1 MRVMFKSATK
11 AISKF
16 FKKHGTKLLVVGAVS
31 GTVGAVTEA
40 IIVTPKAIKKL
51 EEAEEVKG
59 EELTVVE
66 KIKTA
71 APLYLPCGLL
81 AAQSIACAIG
91 CEVVHRKKEVVLLSA
106 LTTTKTAFD
115 EYKKVARE
123 LVETE
128 KEGEETKE
136 VSLDQKIRNKMAQN
150 HFDEEDV
157 SDRNIYG
164 RYSEGLYKCRDSLT
178 GQYFWSNQMRIDNAA
193 AKCNERM
200 RSGQDCCI
208 PHATFLEEAGGEEC
222 DLPIA
227 FEIEE
232 NDKGRIE
239 PMYSTCRD
247 KEGRPCVEI
256 SYRYDPVMDIE

>member
-51 EEAEEVKG
+51 EEAEEEKG

-66 KIKTA
+66 KVKIA
-71 APLYLPCGLL
+71 GPLYLPCGLL

-150 HFDEEDV
+150 HIDEEDV

-164 RYSEGLYKCRDSLT
+164 RYSEGLYKCRDSIT
-178 GQYFWSNQMRIDNAA
+178 GQYFWSNQMRIDKAATECNADL
-193 AKCNERM
+193 
-200 RSGQDCCI
+200 RSGKECCI
-208 PHATFLEEAGGEEC
+208 PHGTFLADAGGEEC
-222 DLPIA
+222 DLPLA
-227 FEIEE
+227 FEL
-232 NDKGRIE
+232 DKNGRGGIE
-239 PMYSTCRD
+239 PLYSPCMD
-247 KEGRPCVEI
+247 KEGRPCIEI
-256 SYRYDPVMDIE
+256 SYRNDPVMDIE

>member
-51 EEAEEVKG
+51 EEAEEEKG

-66 KIKTA
+66 KVKTA
-71 APLYLPCGLL
+71 GPLYLPCGLL

-128 KEGEETKE
+128 KEGEEAKE

-150 HFDEEDV
+150 HIDEEDV

-164 RYSEGLYKCRDSLT
+164 RYSEGLYKCRDSIT
-178 GQYFWSNQMRIDNAA
+178 GQYFWSNQMRIDHAA
-193 AKCNERM
+193 GVCNGRM
-200 RSGQDCCI
+200 RTGQECCI
-208 PHATFLEEAGGEEC
+208 PHGTFLEEAGGEEC
-222 DLPIA
+222 DLPLA
-227 FEIEE
+227 FEL
-232 NDKGRIE
+232 DSKGNGGIE
-239 PMYSTCRD
+239 PVYGTCRD

-256 SYRYDPVMDIE
+256 SYMTDPVTDIE